1 MSLDGGKRG
10 AIPGYPVLS
19 KASSRAGHGG
29 LPLLHRPPL
38 TRPLTGPW
46 PKAYLWEF
54 AMTLRT
60 EINVTPLIDI
70 VLVLLIIFIVMVPA
84 LIKVQAVVVPRMMPG
99 GTPSEVLVVRLD
111 AEGRL
116 FLQQKEIALGQ
127 LAEQLRD
134 PLLLQPLNLRKVF
147 FKLDGELP
155 QQRAIA
161 VLDQIRRASEMAKGR
176 SRDAFRG
183 QDGGDT
189 KVVVSL
195 LKPA

>member
-1 MSLDGGKRG
+1 MASLDGGGRG
-10 AIPGYPVLS
+10 TIPGYPVLS
-19 KASSRAGHGG
+19 KVSSRAGRGD
-29 LPLLHRPPL
+29 LPLLHHRSFNAVSDSLAGGLP
-38 TRPLTGPW
+38 
-46 PKAYLWEF
+46 WEF

-84 LIKVQAVVVPRMMPG
+84 LIKVQAVAVPRMTTT
-99 GTPSEVLVVRLD
+99 GTPSDVLVVCLD
-111 AEGRL
+111 AAGRL
-116 FLQQKEIALGQ
+116 YLQQQEIPLSR

-147 FKLDGELP
+147 FKVDGELP
-155 QQRAIA
+155 QQQAIA

-176 SRDAFRG
+176 SRTAFRG

-195 LKPA
+195 LKTA

>member
-1 MSLDGGKRG
+1 M
-10 AIPGYPVLS
+10 
-19 KASSRAGHGG
+19 SSRAGRSD
-29 LPLLHRPPL
+29 LPLLHHRSFNAVSDSLAGGLP
-38 TRPLTGPW
+38 
-46 PKAYLWEF
+46 WEF

-84 LIKVQAVVVPRMMPG
+84 LIKVQAVAVPRMTTT
-99 GTPSEVLVVRLD
+99 GTPPDVLVVRLD
-111 AEGRL
+111 ATGRL
-116 FLQQKEIALGQ
+116 YLQQQEIPLSQ

-147 FKLDGELP
+147 FKVDGELP
-155 QQRAIA
+155 QQQAIA

-176 SRDAFRG
+176 SRTAFRG

-195 LKPA
+195 LKAT